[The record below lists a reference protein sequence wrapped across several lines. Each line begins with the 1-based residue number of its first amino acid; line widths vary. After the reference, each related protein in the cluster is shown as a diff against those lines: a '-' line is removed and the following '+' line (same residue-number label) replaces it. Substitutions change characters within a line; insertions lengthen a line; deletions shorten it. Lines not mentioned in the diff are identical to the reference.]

1 MNMHKPVAAYIAGKF
16 APEGKRMG
24 HAGAIARGSQG
35 TFAGKQQALRD
46 ANVTILDSS
55 IDVIDWAQR
64 IS

>member
-1 MNMHKPVAAYIAGKF
+1 MPVSYSIIAGKF

-24 HAGAIARGSQG
+24 HAGAIVRGSQG
-35 TFAGKQQALRD
+35 TFASKRQALHD
-46 ANVTILDSS
+46 ANVTILNSP